1 MNKTEYELEEII
13 DDADVD
19 LHKAIM
25 ALEEFID
32 VYDWDVKPTADKAN
46 KYGLSTNRENCSKDE
61 EISWKLL
68 AEYDKIKWLIQ
79 IAHDYC
85 WNASKALQKKDK

>member
-1 MNKTEYELEEII
+1 MNQTEYELEEII

-19 LHKAIM
+19 LYKAIM

-32 VYDWDVKPTADKAN
+32 AYDWDVKPTADKAN
-46 KYGLSTNRENCSKDE
+46 KHGLSTNHEKFSKYK

-68 AEYDKIKWLIQ
+68 AEPSIR
-79 IAHDYC
+79 
-85 WNASKALQKKDK
+85 